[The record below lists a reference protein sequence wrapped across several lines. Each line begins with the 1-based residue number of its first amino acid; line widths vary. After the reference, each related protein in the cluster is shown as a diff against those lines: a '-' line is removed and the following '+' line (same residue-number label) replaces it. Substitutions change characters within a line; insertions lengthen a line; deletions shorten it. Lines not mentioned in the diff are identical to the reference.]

1 MKPQD
6 LDFNTWDEL
15 YQYILESKINGQ
27 HKQSKNLY
35 KSLGISYKEQ
45 FEQWLKDLFF
55 SDNMSEEE
63 QKEFNKLIEYYKLN

>member
-35 KSLGISYKEQ
+35 KSLGIGYKEQ
-45 FEQWLKDLFF
+45 FEQWIKDLLF

-63 QKEFNKLIEYYKLN
+63 QKEFNKLIEYYKEN